1 MLLVSVEGVGT
12 GWGKDFGVWYIA
24 INQQTHLCSFTW
36 ISITG
41 IISYKQLC
49 WPVEQ
54 TPSTGTEVFTLDCSS
69 AIIPTHNLT
78 FNYSSEILFG
88 AFFDFTDALR
98 FLHLL
103 GIYPACSRSV
113 SVNNLF
119 TRRSMKPFIRFY
131 LTHSSSEVFINVW
144 SICWKSWTLIKAW
157 DNVRRS
163 LCTQCRSFALS
174 WMTSLLFLW
183 GGWGWRALW
192 TCCRWCVC
200 VQPRRNWARTHLSG
214 MAEVKSLQLHF
225 CVCLIVFS
233 MHRWCEEK
241 FWLILIISL
250 LKSWYNANVCRI
262 SPKYFRG

>member
-1 MLLVSVEGVGT
+1 MMRAVMSCISVLFVSVEGVGT

-41 IISYKQLC
+41 IISYKQLR
-49 WPVEQ
+49 WPLEQ
-54 TPSTGTEVFTLDCSS
+54 TPSTGTEVFTLDYSS
-69 AIIPTHNLT
+69 DIIPTHIMT

-88 AFFDFTDALR
+88 AFLDFTDALR

-103 GIYPACSRSV
+103 AIYHACSRSV

-119 TRRSMKPFIRFY
+119 TRRTMKPFIRFY

-163 LCTQCRSFALS
+163 LCTP
-174 WMTSLLFLW
+174 
-183 GGWGWRALW
+183 
-192 TCCRWCVC
+192 V
-200 VQPRRNWARTHLSG
+200 
-214 MAEVKSLQLHF
+214 LQL
-225 CVCLIVFS
+225 CTVLNDIIVVSLRRMRMKSALNLLSLVCLCAAQKKWTQDTSEWDGRGKIFN
-233 MHRWCEEK
+233 
-241 FWLILIISL
+241 FF
-250 LKSWYNANVCRI
+250 VCLFVCIGDVRKNPCW
-262 SPKYFRG
+262 SY